1 LACWL
6 ALLLLREQELRWLR
20 EQELLLDSMCY
31 PLRLA

>member
-6 ALLLLREQELRWLR
+6 ALLLREQELRWLR